1 MLVERIDVIS
11 YSGRMGDERPLAFV
25 LRGLRIDVAEI
36 LDHWIEDGFS
46 DRVRMRCFLVS
57 GSDGVRHR
65 ICFDEAKLEWQ
76 HLSS

>member
-1 MLVERIDVIS
+1 MLIERIDVIS
-11 YSGRMGDERPLAFV
+11 YSGRMGDERPVTFV

-36 LDHWIEDGFS
+36 IDHWIEEGFR

-57 GSDGVRHR
+57 GSDGLEHR
-65 ICFDEAKLEWQ
+65 IRYNETTLEWQ